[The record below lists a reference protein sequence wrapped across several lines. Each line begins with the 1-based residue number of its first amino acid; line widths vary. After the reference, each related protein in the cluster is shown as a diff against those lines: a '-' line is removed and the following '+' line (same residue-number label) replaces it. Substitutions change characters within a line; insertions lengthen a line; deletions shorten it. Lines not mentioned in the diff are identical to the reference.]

1 MSAAGSD
8 VDTGL
13 AGDRSA
19 STGVLMFAT
28 ALVMVPMLL
37 RASIGFTAIAGWD
50 LDPFA
55 VAVPNSALTPAWSMV
70 CDAVAMLGAAGLIF
84 ATRGIWAATRSG
96 RTSAIFGAAVV
107 LAVMG
112 MVAFHGWFGAAASLG
127 QQRIGAS
134 WASAFACGLAV
145 LLGARDG
152 RVRAVVMGLMLGFL
166 GLLAARGAMQVF
178 VENPATL
185 ESFRR
190 NREAI
195 LTANGWA
202 ADSISAR
209 LYERRISGWE
219 ATAWFGLG
227 NVYASLSAAGVCFGA
242 VLTVMAAR
250 MRAMGGDAS
259 ARVALVAGLGVLL
272 IALAGLVM
280 TNAKGGY
287 GAAGIGL
294 FAAAVLGVLASI
306 AQRGGWAARARV
318 MAWLVAP
325 GAVLG
330 VLGIVTLRGMMGERL
345 GELSLLF
352 RWWYMQA
359 AVRVF
364 GQSPVLGVGPDGFRD
379 AYGFAKNPLN
389 PEEISSPHSMMFDW
403 GAGLGVAGVL
413 AGVCVVWMLAR
424 ATSCAVAGDAGGVA
438 GGDVGGGMAKARA
451 TVERDEHLREGG
463 EPERDSE
470 QELTATLGKAAGL
483 IAAAVV
489 LAGAYIEREGTSA
502 PAAMARLLGLVVW
515 VVLAWA
521 IVRMCGACASADGR
535 AAARSVSLAVA
546 SAGVALVAHGQIE
559 VTPGWTQSAGFFVMF
574 VALAASMGSAHAA
587 GNRRDEPDAARVGRS
602 GMLPAAIAMSL
613 LAAAAGLAF
622 GVSRVFVQER
632 ELQQASAMART
643 VGEAR
648 MLLASAMSER
658 DARARDQMLAELV
671 EIVGKPDGSV
681 GFDRLVAAAESRV
694 LGPTAEAL
702 ERAAD
707 MVESWAVRREASRVL
722 LRWAMDGA
730 TPPQRRGELLERAL
744 RVVALPSD
752 EATAIDRVPKV
763 RWGGVALRLGWSATV
778 AQAAAGIPGQ
788 DRRAWLARAEGWLVR
803 AGELERHSP
812 DLAAELLRVREEI
825 HRLSDP
831 AGPSYAQDR
840 QRRRDAAIE
849 ALRRD
854 DLQRLDPMRRLPP
867 GERTRIE
874 RIVAEP

>member
-112 MVAFHGWFGAAASLG
+112 VVAFHGWFGAAASLG

-166 GLLAARGAMQVF
+166 GLLAARGSMQVF

-250 MRAMGGDAS
+250 MRAMGGGAS
-259 ARVALVAGLGVLL
+259 ARGVLVAGLGVLL

-306 AQRGGWAARARV
+306 AQRVGWGARARV
-318 MAWLVAP
+318 LAWLVAP

-330 VLGIVTLRGMMGERL
+330 VLGIVTLRGMIGERL

-379 AYGFAKNPLN
+379 AYAFAKNPLN

-413 AGVCVVWMLAR
+413 AGVWVVWMLAR
-424 ATSCAVAGDAGGVA
+424 ATSCAMAGDV
-438 GGDVGGGMAKARA
+438 GGDVGGGMAKGIA
-451 TVERDEHLREGG
+451 TLERDERLRDEG

-502 PAAMARLLGLVVW
+502 PAAMARLLGLIVW

-521 IVRMCGACASADGR
+521 IVRMCRACTGTDGS
-535 AAARSVSLAVA
+535 AAARPVALAMA
-546 SAGVALVAHGQIE
+546 SAGVALMAHGQIE

-574 VALAASMGSAHAA
+574 VALAASTGSAHAA
-587 GNRRDEPDAARVGRS
+587 GNRRDEANAPRVGRS

-681 GFDRLVAAAESRV
+681 GIDRLVAAAESRV

-744 RVVALPSD
+744 RIVALPSD
-752 EATAIDRVPKV
+752 EAMAIDRVPKV

-825 HRLSDP
+825 LRSSDP
-831 AGPSYAQDR
+831 AGPTYAQDR
-840 QRRRDAAIE
+840 QRVRDAAIE